1 MYGLVYIW
9 FFALHTNISDMFSNF
24 QLYLYYGKIPYV
36 IVDYDSCVLIY
47 RIACDYTPLSRL

>member
-1 MYGLVYIW
+1 
-9 FFALHTNISDMFSNF
+9 MFSNF

-47 RIACDYTPLSRL
+47 RIACDYTPLSRLYCF